1 MSAEAASARPRFP
14 KPVDFDQ
21 LYPGRFLKSGDLLG
35 KKVTVVIND
44 VTIDELEGEKGKK
57 VQGILYLRGKD
68 KQIVLNKT
76 NGICLKAMF
85 GRKLGD
91 WIGKRIVIF
100 QSQTRFGADTVDCI
114 RIWGSPDIAK
124 DMTVTINL
132 PKKRPF
138 DMVMH
143 KTDGKAAGAREPG
156 ADDEPP
162 PVDEE

>member
-1 MSAEAASARPRFP
+1 MNETEASRPRFP

-21 LYPGRFLKSGDLLG
+21 LYPGRFLKSGELLG
-35 KKVTVVIND
+35 KKVTVTIDD

-57 VQGILYLRGKD
+57 IQGILYLRGKS

-100 QSQTRFGADTVDCI
+100 AGTTKFGADTVDCI
-114 RIWGSPDIAK
+114 RIHGSPDIEK
-124 DMTVTINL
+124 DMQVTINL
-132 PKKRPF
+132 PRKRPF
-138 DMVMH
+138 EMTMH
-143 KTDGKAAGAREPG
+143 KTDAKQAAEQ
-156 ADDEPP
+156 E
-162 PVDEE
+162 